1 MSSPASSL
9 PSARWLSPLE
19 QRAWRAFVA
28 VSSVVMAEL
37 ENELEAAH
45 GLSLGEYAVLVE
57 LSEAPD
63 QRLRM
68 SELAGRL
75 HLSPSGLTRR
85 LDLLVR
91 DGMVVRESCPSD
103 RRAVYAVLTPGV
115 ASGWRRR
122 RPTTSPP
129 SAAISSTAW
138 TTRSWC
144 TWPTRSSASAPPA
157 TSRPPERASGGAQVR
172 REVLHVGQAG
182 QAERV
187 ALAGGSAS
195 TRVTEACP
203 RMNRSHSHGT
213 GTKPSRWQMTTVFVP
228 AWATNRIRRSGSR
241 RVQTGRSSRA
251 GSIPRSARNS

>member
-1 MSSPASSL
+1 MSPAASPL

-68 SELAGRL
+68 SELAGHL

-91 DGMVVRESCPSD
+91 EGMVVRESCPSD
-103 RRAVYAVLTPGV
+103 RRAVYAVLTALGRERLEEAAPDHV
-115 ASGWRRR
+115 A
-122 RPTTSPP
+122 
-129 SAAISSTAW
+129 A
-138 TTRSWC
+138 
-144 TWPTRSSASAPPA
+144 
-157 TSRPPERASGGAQVR
+157 VR
-172 REVLHVGQAG
+172 RHLIDRLDDEQLVHLAE
-182 QAERV
+182 ALERV
-187 ALAGGSAS
+187 RA
-195 TRVTEACP
+195 TCDE
-203 RMNRSHSHGT
+203 
-213 GTKPSRWQMTTVFVP
+213 P
-228 AWATNRIRRSGSR
+228 A
-241 RVQTGRSSRA
+241 
-251 GSIPRSARNS
+251 P

>member
-103 RRAVYAVLTPGV
+103 RRAVYAVLTPRGRERLEEAAPDHV
-115 ASGWRRR
+115 A
-122 RPTTSPP
+122 
-129 SAAISSTAW
+129 A
-138 TTRSWC
+138 
-144 TWPTRSSASAPPA
+144 
-157 TSRPPERASGGAQVR
+157 VR
-172 REVLHVGQAG
+172 RHLIDRLDDEELVHLAD
-182 QAERV
+182 ALERV
-187 ALAGGSAS
+187 
-195 TRVTEACP
+195 R
-203 RMNRSHSHGT
+203 
-213 GTKPSRWQMTTVFVP
+213 TTCDEP
-228 AWATNRIRRSGSR
+228 T
-241 RVQTGRSSRA
+241 
-251 GSIPRSARNS
+251 P